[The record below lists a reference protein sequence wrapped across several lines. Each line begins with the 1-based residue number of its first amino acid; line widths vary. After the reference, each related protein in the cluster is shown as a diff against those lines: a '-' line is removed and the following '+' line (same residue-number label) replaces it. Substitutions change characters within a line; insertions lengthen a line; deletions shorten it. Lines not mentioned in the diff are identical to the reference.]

1 MSTAHILEAFNA
13 AGAGKVS
20 ASAVRMRYNHSA
32 GSNMQVLEFDGV
44 NGATFVSEPFD
55 PSVSPQ
61 TRATE
66 LARWLAEVGSPPANP
81 Q

>member
-1 MSTAHILEAFNA
+1 MSTARILEAFNA

-32 GSNMQVLEFDGV
+32 GANMQVLEFDGV
-44 NGATFVSEPFD
+44 NGGTFVSEPFD
-55 PSVSPQ
+55 PSVNPQ
-61 TRATE
+61 TRAME
-66 LARWLAEVGSPPANP
+66 LARWLSEAENSPANP